1 MVTFA
6 EFARMLIQSIIDLV
20 VTFAGEVFLGVD
32 PVTAAVFLVG
42 GALTTIAVGVFG
54 ALVLGAAVD
63 ALTG

>member
-32 PVTAAVFLVG
+32 PLTAAIFLVG

>member
-32 PVTAAVFLVG
+32 PLTAAVFLVG